1 MKVSTNSYY
10 NWKNKDLTQTKKTDL
25 LRNRIQEIFDDS
37 KQVYGSPKIQKE
49 LEREGFVYSRS
60 YVGVLMKQMGIM
72 SILKRKFTITTDS
85 NHSYPLAKNELD
97 RDFSSSNLGEKW
109 VSDITYIRVNDDWNY
124 LTTIMDLADRKIVGW
139 FSGYDIPQESLDLS
153 LKFHLIN
160 KKSIGY
166 GMRYGRMKS
175 APMKMCLVL
184 GNEFYLNRSINGLKA
199 GLDFTPFYRV
209 NFSTLARH
217 EDFSFSDFLYYSI
230 GQLYIRA
237 NYIYYF
243 DRNHTYSQNMR
254 PEIGVSPYFKLGEKR
269 NEKLKEKGVYRF
281 YYFYLHPTISYG
293 YDIMLRSNSNF
304 NINKHH
310 VTVGISLSYEK
321 VYPWNSR
328 L

>member
-139 FSGYDIPQESLDLS
+139 SLSEDMTTQNTVF
-153 LKFHLIN
+153 KAW
-160 KKSIGY
+160 
-166 GMRYGRMKS
+166 KS
-175 APMKMCLVL
+175 AINTRGIQSNFIFHSDRGVQYASNKMS
-184 GNEFYLNRSINGLKA
+184 SI
-199 GLDFTPFYRV
+199 
-209 NFSTLARH
+209 
-217 EDFSFSDFLYYSI
+217 FSFNRKITQSMSRKGNCWDNAVAESFFKTIKHECLLRYKFKSYE
-230 GQLYIRA
+230 QLYSCINEYLIWYNTKRLHSSLG
-237 NYIYYF
+237 YLTPLEKEMEL
-243 DRNHTYSQNMR
+243 RNFIKN
-254 PEIGVSPYFKLGEKR
+254 VA
-269 NEKLKEKGVYRF
+269 
-281 YYFYLHPTISYG
+281 
-293 YDIMLRSNSNF
+293 
-304 NINKHH
+304 
-310 VTVGISLSYEK
+310 
-321 VYPWNSR
+321 
-328 L
+328 